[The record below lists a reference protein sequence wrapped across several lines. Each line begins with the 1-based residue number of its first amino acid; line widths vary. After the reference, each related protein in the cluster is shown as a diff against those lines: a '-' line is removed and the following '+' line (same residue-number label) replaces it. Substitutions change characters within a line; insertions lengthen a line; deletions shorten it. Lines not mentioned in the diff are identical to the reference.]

1 MLVTMSPSAI
11 EELFVSHGVPVTGTE
26 LPAEEVLPPMDEL
39 VRLFADYG
47 CDILGPPPEL
57 G

>member
-1 MLVTMSPSAI
+1 MRRPLYSSRLAI
-11 EELFVSHGVPVTGTE
+11 VDAIAGAP
-26 LPAEEVLPPMDEL
+26 LPPMDEL